1 MSLSPHIAHIP
12 KGKIELMCTALSG
25 NYVTCMW
32 WFEYAW
38 PMGSGTIR
46 KCSIVGVGLGL
57 LEEVS
62 HCRSEL

>member
-32 WFEYAW
+32 WFEYA
-38 PMGSGTIR
+38 
-46 KCSIVGVGLGL
+46 
-57 LEEVS
+57 
-62 HCRSEL
+62 